1 MTKHVNHKLYQAG
14 LLVINSWFGKCED
27 CFSKCRILILGL
39 IDGESMQRK
48 QYSSYESLKEEPL
61 SEAFEVSVTKT
72 IVQRVQNIE
81 SKGPL
86 ERRCS
91 PGLINTPQEKR
102 PCYDDGQSM
111 ELDAP
116 KLDICKKEVEEESTG
131 PRERRPY
138 YDGDQRWELNA
149 PKHDECKKE
158 TRDYNRKRQL
168 ESTRD
173 NAVKRRTCMNHSLQ
187 EWLPD
192 IDRKGGEDW
201 CDRSCLA
208 LGSLPFK
215 VDEAEIDLEDTA
227 FLKWTDYQNFVAE
240 GLHSS
245 EGDSEE
251 F

>member
-1 MTKHVNHKLYQAG
+1 M
-14 LLVINSWFGKCED
+14 
-27 CFSKCRILILGL
+27 
-39 IDGESMQRK
+39 ESPCK
-48 QYSSYESLKEEPL
+48 ESNIPSYESLKEEPL

-91 PGLINTPQEKR
+91 PGLINTTQEKR

-149 PKHDECKKE
+149 PK
-158 TRDYNRKRQL
+158 
-168 ESTRD
+168 S
-173 NAVKRRTCMNHSLQ
+173 
-187 EWLPD
+187 
-192 IDRKGGEDW
+192 
-201 CDRSCLA
+201 
-208 LGSLPFK
+208 
-215 VDEAEIDLEDTA
+215 
-227 FLKWTDYQNFVAE
+227 
-240 GLHSS
+240 
-245 EGDSEE
+245 
-251 F
+251 